1 MSASEIRRRYLEFFE
16 RNGHKRQPSS
26 DIVPKNDSTL
36 LFTNAGMVPFKQYF
50 KRPDTAPFKQVTT
63 VQKCGQTPRHHT
75 FFEMLGNFS
84 FGAYGKR
91 EIIHM
96 AWRFITEELQLPQE
110 KLRVTV
116 HTTDQEAYAI
126 WRDEI
131 KLDPLRIVRLGDED
145 NFWSMG
151 AGEGPCGLSSEIFW
165 DTGNPRYTE
174 HDEERWL
181 EFWNLV
187 FMENYRDA
195 NRRAKQAGCAV
206 RSSGSLVTLQK
217 GETDPLT
224 HKRVIADHLRT
235 SAFLISEGVYP
246 GNTGRGYVLRRIIR
260 RAVRA
265 GRLLGITGPIL
276 PTIYPSLEQA
286 MGAAYPELTE
296 RRQAILN
303 VLAAEENA
311 FLGTLGKGMALLE
324 GIFTADRSNK
334 TVSARDTFVLYDTHG
349 FPADLTE
356 IIARDHGW
364 AVDVRGFEEMQRES
378 RQRNKASWKQGAAE
392 GGEASELE
400 AVRMAWQEDVGVA
413 SRFSGYRFDPESDI
427 MEETAK
433 VVTFRAL
440 ANGDGVAVIDP
451 CPFYAAGGGQVADWG
466 SGRTHEFT
474 VSDAQRLS
482 DGRATILYLPSA
494 DASLLKPGT
503 TVTASVDTGRRL
515 GSAVHHTATH
525 LLHAALRQVLGA
537 SVLQAGS
544 QVEPGSLRFDFS
556 SAPVTQTQL
565 TEIADIVN
573 QAALKNALVRVKE
586 MPLAEA
592 KAHEKYNEKAVRVVE
607 IAGHSLELCGGTH
620 VLTTGNVFPFQ
631 IVSEGSAWL
640 QKQLTYATAT
650 AAMEDKAQ
658 KLQLGQ
664 RAAIADAERWRQI
677 AAENLR
683 AFTRTVDFAGTPVAI
698 HVLPDA
704 RLVKARVEHLC
715 NAEPPSVHLAVLGR
729 AGVHAGRLLAEVFK
743 VLPGR
748 GGGQGAIAQ
757 GQFRDPV
764 DAELLLFE

>member
-1 MSASEIRRRYLEFFE
+1 
-16 RNGHKRQPSS
+16 
-26 DIVPKNDSTL
+26 
-36 LFTNAGMVPFKQYF
+36 
-50 KRPDTAPFKQVTT
+50 
-63 VQKCGQTPRHHT
+63 
-75 FFEMLGNFS
+75 
-84 FGAYGKR
+84 
-91 EIIHM
+91 
-96 AWRFITEELQLPQE
+96 
-110 KLRVTV
+110 
-116 HTTDQEAYAI
+116 
-126 WRDEI
+126 
-131 KLDPLRIVRLGDED
+131 
-145 NFWSMG
+145 
-151 AGEGPCGLSSEIFW
+151 SEIFW

-195 NRRAKQAGCAV
+195 NGGLSRLDVPCIDTGMGLERVASILQGKHNNFDTDEFQTIIQFIG
-206 RSSGSLVTLQK
+206 TLQK
-217 GETDPLT
+217 GETDPVTTGNDGNPQLT

-265 GRLLGITGPIL
+265 GRLLGIRGPIL

-296 RRQAILN
+296 RRQAILS
-303 VLAAEENA
+303 VLTAEENA

-324 GIFTADRSNK
+324 GIFAADRSNK

-400 AVRMAWQEDVGVA
+400 AVRMAWQEDVGVV

-427 MEETAK
+427 MEEAAK

-466 SGRTHEFT
+466 SVTVTDAQGRTHEFT
-474 VSDAQRLS
+474 VSDAQRLA
-482 DGRATILYLPSA
+482 DGRATILYLPGA
-494 DASLLKPGT
+494 DASLLRPGT

-556 SAPVTQTQL
+556 SAPVTQAQL

-573 QAALKNALVRVKE
+573 QAALKNAPVRVKE

-592 KAHEKYNEKAVRVVE
+592 KAHGALAMFTEKYNEKAVRVVE
-607 IAGHSLELCGGTH
+607 ISGHSLELCGGTH
-620 VLTTGNVFPFQ
+620 LLSTGNVFPFQ
-631 IVSEGSAWL
+631 IVSEGSVGAGTRRIEAVAGHAGSQWL

-650 AAMEDKAQ
+650 AAVLGVSGLNKMEDKAQ

-698 HVLPDA
+698 HVLPDVGEPKDAA

-715 NAEPPSVHLAVLGR
+715 NAEPSSVHLAVLGR
-729 AGVHAGRLLAEVFK
+729 AVSLGIGGMFEDVHAGRLLAEVFK

-757 GQFRDPV
+757 GQFKDPV
-764 DAELLLFE
+764 DAD